1 MQEQWPDRFLQL
13 IKDAGKNTD
22 IRIWTGRITEVVPL
36 RFTIDEEKDERSIPA
51 RFSVEVANGA
61 AIGDRVLALQDVE
74 TQQFFV
80 ISRLM

>member
-1 MQEQWPDRFLQL
+1 MPEQWPDRFLKL
-13 IKDAGKNTD
+13 IKDTGKNTD
-22 IRIWTGRITEVVPL
+22 IRIWTGRITEVAPL
-36 RFTIDEEKDERSIPA
+36 RFTVDEEKEDRNIPA
-51 RFSVEVANGA
+51 RFSVEVADGA